1 MYHYF
6 GTVVLNA
13 REKQDMMGSEWTVYD
28 IIDGQQRL
36 ITTNVFIA
44 CIIEELEAVASAFA
58 DAGMDE
64 EDLPSGVVRLP
75 NHLATNY
82 VEDYLKFGDDK
93 KGRHLEPGEL
103 TEDAYAELII
113 DQQPPEYIL
122 DDNDRLVP
130 EKKLA
135 TAKQLIQNWIHGKR
149 DTFLGEDGLERTS
162 KDDLLDYYTALER
175 YMGVLTTQFKLTSQE
190 IESTDEA
197 GRLFEAVNDRGRDI
211 TLADKVKSYLI
222 YVSGEFETLDSEGV
236 ARRFNSAVE
245 TVAQYATDDED
256 IDQLVRF
263 HWELFTG
270 EYKKVRESRSGP
282 TAIHRRIK
290 ESPRHIPLER
300 DANEVE
306 RWVNNYVDTLSDV
319 AKSYV
324 KVNYLEVFDRE
335 TSVDESVQARI
346 KSLHNINFSNIAP
359 LVIAAVERYDT
370 DSSEFARI
378 ATLCEVYSFRV
389 YQVVKR
395 SSRTARREFKE
406 AAHRLYAS
414 DFDDAFVE
422 DLFGGAVTD
431 SPYENTDV
439 AIDEVTA
446 YLDNYIGRHCPDNE
460 FIEHLARSDVIS
472 GSGTRGWPGF
482 CNKSAIR
489 FLLFQYERHLRE
501 KESGDTSLKM
511 LPTAMSLSEFE
522 IEHIA
527 PENPDAAAAEL
538 VDHGENVHRLGN
550 LALLGPQ
557 DNKTATNNEYQ
568 TKYDEIYEDAQMK
581 MLGDDLPTPAEG
593 WDVDAVDSRTRDIIE
608 FALDYW
614 SGESA
619 AVVTVA
625 RGSSPSS
632 EEAVKDPR
640 TNAAFTIRK
649 DAQNRYAADTEVHP
663 SRVKLVLQDSGD
675 DTPDLDGESVTKLS
689 QCPCGALYTRIRY
702 GEEETELYECVC
714 DEILEAPNLAGT
726 NQRLTID

>member
-1 MYHYF
+1 
-6 GTVVLNA
+6 
-13 REKQDMMGSEWTVYD
+13 MGSEWTVYD

-36 ITTNVFIA
+36 ITANVFIA
-44 CIIEELEAVASAFA
+44 CIIEELEAVANAFA
-58 DAGMDE
+58 DAGIDRK
-64 EDLPSGVVRLP
+64 DLPSGVVRLP
-75 NHLATNY
+75 SHLATNY
-82 VEDYLKFGDDK
+82 VEDYLKFGDDR

-122 DDNDRLVP
+122 KDCNRLVP

-135 TAKQLIQNWIHGKR
+135 KAKQLIQDWIHRKR
-149 DTFLGEDGLERTS
+149 DTFLDEDEDGLERAS
-162 KDDLLDYYTALER
+162 KDDLLNYYTALER
-175 YMGVLTTQFKLTSQE
+175 YTGVLTTQFKLTSQE

-270 EYKKVRESRSGP
+270 EYKKIRQGRSGP

-300 DANEVE
+300 DADEVE

-370 DSSEFARI
+370 NSSEFARI

-389 YQVVKR
+389 YQVVKC

-414 DFDDAFVE
+414 DFEDGFVN

-431 SPYENTDV
+431 PPYENTDI

-482 CNKSAIR
+482 CNKNAIR
-489 FLLFQYERHLRE
+489 FLLFQYERHLRQE
-501 KESGDTSLKM
+501 ESGDTSLKM
-511 LPTAMSLSEFE
+511 LPSVMSLSEFE

-527 PENPDAAAAEL
+527 PENPDTAAAEL
-538 VDHGENVHRLGN
+538 ADHDENVHRLGN

-568 TKYDEIYEDAQMK
+568 TKYDEIYRDAQMK

-625 RGSSPSS
+625 RGSSPPS
-632 EEAVKDPR
+632 EEAVDDPR
-640 TNAAFTIRK
+640 TDAAFTIRK
-649 DAQNRYAADTEVHP
+649 DAQNCYAAETGAHP
-663 SRVKLVLQDSGD
+663 SQVKLVLQDSGD
-675 DTPDLDGESVTKLS
+675 GTLDLDKEAVTKLS
-689 QCPCGALYTRIRY
+689 QCSCGALYTRIHF
-702 GEEETELYECVC
+702 GEEDGLYECVC
-714 DEILEAPNLAGT
+714 DEALEAPNLAGT
-726 NQRLTID
+726 NRHLTAD